1 KAKLQE
7 DFGEGAIRDED
18 VLSAALY
25 PKVFNDYMMFRDEF
39 GPVDGLPTRLF
50 FTGPEIG
57 EEFQVAIEPGKVL
70 NIKVLAISNLHPN
83 GQREVFCEMN
93 GQLRTVMV
101 EDKSVTKTLARHP
114 KADKSVKGSVGA
126 PMPGKVVGI
135 RVKEKEVV
143 KKGSP
148 LVVLSAM
155 KMETNVSAPI
165 DGTVNKISVKLNQTL
180 EAGDLLVDI
189 EPLS

>member
-1 KAKLQE
+1 MLRKLE
-7 DFGEGAIRDED
+7 CSPWFTGESAIRDED

-25 PKVFNDYMMFRDEF
+25 PKVFNDYMVFRDEF

-101 EDKSVTKTLARHP
+101 EDKSVTKVLIYFNERFVVDTLW
-114 KADKSVKGSVGA
+114 
-126 PMPGKVVGI
+126 
-135 RVKEKEVV
+135 KEVSSSFQRSIV
-143 KKGSP
+143 
-148 LVVLSAM
+148 
-155 KMETNVSAPI
+155 
-165 DGTVNKISVKLNQTL
+165 
-180 EAGDLLVDI
+180 
-189 EPLS
+189 EPKPK

>member
-1 KAKLQE
+1 MNLNRITSFWTPESFDNSLANFNVDLV
-7 DFGEGAIRDED
+7 FAGEGAIRDED

-25 PKVFNDYMMFRDEF
+25 PKVFNDYMVFRDEF

-101 EDKSVTKTLARHP
+101 DDKSVTKVF
-114 KADKSVKGSVGA
+114 SF
-126 PMPGKVVGI
+126 
-135 RVKEKEVV
+135 
-143 KKGSP
+143 
-148 LVVLSAM
+148 
-155 KMETNVSAPI
+155 TNF
-165 DGTVNKISVKLNQTL
+165 L
-180 EAGDLLVDI
+180 
-189 EPLS
+189 

>member
-1 KAKLQE
+1 LFNDTIIPASLE
-7 DFGEGAIRDED
+7 LESNGIVSFWTPASLDSSSVNFNGYLGFTGEGAIRDED

-101 EDKSVTKTLARHP
+101 EDKSVTKVFSFMNAL
-114 KADKSVKGSVGA
+114 
-126 PMPGKVVGI
+126 
-135 RVKEKEVV
+135 
-143 KKGSP
+143 
-148 LVVLSAM
+148 
-155 KMETNVSAPI
+155 
-165 DGTVNKISVKLNQTL
+165 
-180 EAGDLLVDI
+180 
-189 EPLS
+189 

>member
-1 KAKLQE
+1 MLRKLE
-7 DFGEGAIRDED
+7 CSSWFTGEGAIRDED

-25 PKVFNDYMMFRDEF
+25 PKVFNDYMVFRDEF

-101 EDKSVTKTLARHP
+101 EDKSVTKVFTL
-114 KADKSVKGSVGA
+114 
-126 PMPGKVVGI
+126 
-135 RVKEKEVV
+135 
-143 KKGSP
+143 
-148 LVVLSAM
+148 
-155 KMETNVSAPI
+155 TNA
-165 DGTVNKISVKLNQTL
+165 L
-180 EAGDLLVDI
+180 
-189 EPLS
+189 

>member
-1 KAKLQE
+1 MNLNRITSFWTPESFDNRSANFNVDLV
-7 DFGEGAIRDED
+7 FTGEGAIRDED

-25 PKVFNDYMMFRDEF
+25 PKVFNDYMVFRDEF

-101 EDKSVTKTLARHP
+101 DDKSVTKVF
-114 KADKSVKGSVGA
+114 SF
-126 PMPGKVVGI
+126 
-135 RVKEKEVV
+135 
-143 KKGSP
+143 
-148 LVVLSAM
+148 
-155 KMETNVSAPI
+155 TNF
-165 DGTVNKISVKLNQTL
+165 L
-180 EAGDLLVDI
+180 
-189 EPLS
+189 

>member
-1 KAKLQE
+1 MT
-7 DFGEGAIRDED
+7 GENAIRDED

-25 PKVFNDYMMFRDEF
+25 PKVFNDYMVFRDEF

-70 NIKVLAISNLHPN
+70 NIKILAISNLHPN

-101 EDKSVTKTLARHP
+101 EDKSVTK
-114 KADKSVKGSVGA
+114 VFF
-126 PMPGKVVGI
+126 
-135 RVKEKEVV
+135 
-143 KKGSP
+143 
-148 LVVLSAM
+148 
-155 KMETNVSAPI
+155 
-165 DGTVNKISVKLNQTL
+165 
-180 EAGDLLVDI
+180 LLVLFI
-189 EPLS
+189 YFLRSSPRVSCMTSTVRPVHGTA